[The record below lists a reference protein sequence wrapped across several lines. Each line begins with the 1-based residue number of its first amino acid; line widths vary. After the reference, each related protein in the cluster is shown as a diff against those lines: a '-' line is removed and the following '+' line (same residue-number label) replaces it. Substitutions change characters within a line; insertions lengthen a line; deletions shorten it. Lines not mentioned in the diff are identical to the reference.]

1 MALPPPRSY
10 KPAMRQI
17 SRNMGPAEWAMLLAL
32 SVIWGGS
39 FFFFAI
45 AVTALPTFTI
55 VLLRVGLG
63 TVALWGLLF
72 ILGVAIPRD
81 PRIWRNF
88 LVMGLINNA
97 IPFSLIVWGQRE
109 VASGLAA
116 ILNATTPFFTVLVAN
131 AMTRDEKLSWMRL
144 TGAVTGLAGV
154 AVMMGY
160 DIAAQFGGSLAAQL
174 AVIGAAVSYAFGSV
188 FGRRFGALPP
198 LLTATGQTTGSTLIL
213 LPLVLLVDRPWNLPM
228 PGSGIWLAI
237 AGLAFLCTSLA
248 YVLYFTIL
256 KRAGATNI
264 VLVTFLVPV
273 SAILLGVLF
282 LDERLGPQHGFGMLA
297 IGLGLA
303 LIDGRVFRGYRTS
316 P

>member
-1 MALPPPRSY
+1 MAAPGLSLY
-10 KPAMRQI
+10 KTVMQQI
-17 SRNMGPAEWAMLLAL
+17 SRNMGPAEWTMLLVL

-45 AVTALPTFTI
+45 AVKALPTFTI

-63 TVALWGLLF
+63 TLALWGLLL

-81 PRIWRNF
+81 PLIWRNF
-88 LVMGLINNA
+88 LIMGLINNA
-97 IPFSLIVWGQRE
+97 IPFSLIVWGQKE
-109 VASGLAA
+109 LAPGLAA

-131 AMTRDEKLSWMRL
+131 ALTRDEKISWMRL
-144 TGAVTGLAGV
+144 AGAVAGLTGAAM
-154 AVMMGY
+154 MMGY

-174 AVIGAAVSYAFGSV
+174 AVIGAAVSYAFASV
-188 FGRRFGALPP
+188 FGRRFGTLPP
-198 LLTATGQTTGSTLIL
+198 LLTATGQTTGSSLIL
-213 LPLVLLVDRPWNLPM
+213 LPLALLVDRPWNLPM
-228 PGSGIWLAI
+228 PGTDIWLAV

-248 YVLYFTIL
+248 YVLFFTIL
-256 KRAGATNI
+256 KRSGATNI

-273 SAILLGVLF
+273 SAILLGAAF
-282 LDERLGPQHGFGMLA
+282 LNERLGPQHAFGMLA

-303 LIDGRVFRGYRTS
+303 LIDGRAFRRFQTS